1 MSSGGCEFFSPGGAI
16 AQHGVDDGEQLAGAT
31 IEGRLMCVLG
41 GAGGTDVSNIFG
53 VIFDAH
59 GHDMPLSWRNP
70 AVPD

>member
-1 MSSGGCEFFSPGGAI
+1 MY
-16 AQHGVDDGEQLAGAT
+16 
-31 IEGRLMCVLG
+31 VLG